1 MITKISEYLDK
12 LDLDLRKSNNGRFI
26 DQKVTPDVL
35 SFIADCILNYTSNS
49 IEKEFCVKDIWHDE
63 YFNKNVEMMF
73 GKPSPKNKT
82 ATHEYDK
89 FIAQPIKTLEYAN
102 ILETIKK
109 GRTNYFKIKNLEILE
124 YISMKDKNAYLFLEV
139 YLKKVLTDS
148 GFIKYIDD
156 FISKATNEKIS
167 KEDFAFLKEKYE
179 NFIIGNTKINGKT
192 EVRRIFT
199 KVLNIFSV
207 ENSTLGTIK
216 GNLSNRNIYYQ
227 DLMYNRT
234 NFRDLE
240 KEKRISRTEAK
251 VSTEDQGSYEEYNEY
266 LVRKAMD
273 FIKKKYTESEI
284 RDSYGS
290 GPAVYVHHIFPKNEF
305 PELAHYLEN
314 LIKLTSEQHYS
325 HAHPKGN
332 THIVNKEYQLI
343 CLLSKSKS
351 IEKSL
356 ISGEFYYSKINFIFV
371 ANTGLRL
378 EDDKRIKETISFS
391 DMRNE
396 LKTIYKTI

>member
-1 MITKISEYLDK
+1 MIGKIAEYLNK
-12 LDLDLRKSNNGRFI
+12 FDLDLRKSKNGRFI

-35 SFIADCILNYTSNS
+35 SFIADCIINYTSGDQNN
-49 IEKEFCVKDIWHDE
+49 EFCVKDIWYDE
-63 YFNKNVEMMF
+63 YFNKNVEMIF

-109 GRTNYFKIKNLEILE
+109 GKTNYFKIKNFELLE
-124 YISMKDKNAYLFLEV
+124 YISIKDRNAYLFLV
-139 YLKKVLTDS
+139 TYLRKVLTDS
-148 GFIKYIDD
+148 DFIKYIDN
-156 FISKATNEKIS
+156 FIDKAVRDKVS
-167 KEDFAFLKEKYE
+167 KEDFSFLKEKYE
-179 NFIIGNTKINGKT
+179 KFIIGNTKINGKT

-207 ENSTLGTIK
+207 ENSTLGTLK
-216 GNLSNRNIYYQ
+216 GHLSNRNIYYQ

-240 KEKRISRTEAK
+240 KEKRFSRLEAK
-251 VSTEDQGSYEEYNEY
+251 STKEEQKSYEDYNDY

-273 FIKKKYTESEI
+273 FIKKKCKESEI
-284 RDSYGS
+284 KDSFGK

-305 PELAHYLEN
+305 PEIAHYLEN

-325 HAHPKGN
+325 YAHPKGN
-332 THIVNKEYQLI
+332 TQIINKDYQLI
-343 CLLSKSKS
+343 CLLAKSES

-356 ISGEFYYSKINFIFV
+356 IQGEFYYSKINFIFV
-371 ANTGLRL
+371 INTGLLL
-378 EDDKRIKETISFS
+378 EKENKFEQSLNFKTI
-391 DMRNE
+391 RE
-396 LKTIYKTI
+396 KLKTYYKTQ